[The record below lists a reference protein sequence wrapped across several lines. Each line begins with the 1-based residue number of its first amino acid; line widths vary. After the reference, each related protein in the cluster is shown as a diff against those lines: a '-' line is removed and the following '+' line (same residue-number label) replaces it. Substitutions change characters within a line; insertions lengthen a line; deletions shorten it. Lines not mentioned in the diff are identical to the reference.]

1 MKLIH
6 NLYTRVGYYNYY
18 DDDDYYTGC
27 MPHSASLSTISSA
40 RKTYGFKLVGDN
52 LDINIKSRFMRM
64 EGSGNKSLHFFHS
77 YAVLNKVDFSNL
89 PDFHLPTCLNS
100 PKKRALSLLPSADD
114 DRLLRQDFMVLIS
127 RILVTHLPFFK
138 WTADDA
144 VEWHIRHKFYEEM
157 SSKSVVVCGYCL
169 DLTGN
174 DLIYIL

>member
-1 MKLIH
+1 
-6 NLYTRVGYYNYY
+6 
-18 DDDDYYTGC
+18 
-27 MPHSASLSTISSA
+27 
-40 RKTYGFKLVGDN
+40 
-52 LDINIKSRFMRM
+52 M

-100 PKKRALSLLPSADD
+100 PKQRALSLLPSADD

-157 SSKSVVVCGYCL
+157 SSKSVVV
-169 DLTGN
+169 
-174 DLIYIL
+174 